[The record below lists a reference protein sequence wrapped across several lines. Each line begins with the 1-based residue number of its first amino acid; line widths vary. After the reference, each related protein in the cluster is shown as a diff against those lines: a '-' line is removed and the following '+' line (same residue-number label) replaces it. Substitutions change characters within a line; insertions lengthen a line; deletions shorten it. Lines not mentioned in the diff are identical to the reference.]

1 MSNVFLKRAMLLA
14 LACPLLFSCNN
25 NAPSG
30 SSSDSI
36 EPSSESSS
44 EASSESSSE
53 SESSSASASETQP
66 SSSSSE
72 DSSSASSSSSSSS
85 ASSVEESCEFQT
97 LRGTFDYRDYG
108 ATSKSSSS
116 ALVTNK
122 RFSNGTVSMKV
133 IPGGEGSTGFAFR
146 SDVTMSSYYYLYVDS
161 PTGGGSKMVL
171 AKRVNGTDSVIGSCY
186 ISAGHS
192 KTTNVELKVIV
203 KDGKIQ
209 CFYDNKLF
217 ISRVDES
224 PLSGSYVGLKTF
236 NAGTV
241 YEDIS
246 ISKSNDFKTVDTLV
260 TGHSYMELWSNYKT
274 DLSRYSDIFNIGIG
288 GTSSNDW
295 AGHVEEVVDYHPNR
309 LIYMIGINDVGWKRT
324 PADFMQYVKS
334 YLSPLLTRLP
344 DMQVALVSVNNCP
357 LYKDSQATI
366 DAMNGLLKDYAIDHD
381 RVFYANV
388 DKAFLKDDG
397 TPDGGCFTD
406 GLHPTANAYLTI
418 RDAIYDA
425 FDNKDQ
431 PTWNFHTASGKAVVN
446 EIKANAS
453 ASDWTFSE
461 NEATMNSVGYYL
473 SSNSY
478 TNFSVT
484 LDMSGVSD
492 SAADADNPFFSHK
505 ATKAFLFGGGL
516 DSSGKYQGYALNFSK
531 YWFQIL
537 KLDGYDSTFIDGWNV
552 DPDGVKVSLTLNGSK
567 CTLTY
572 VGGGTMGSTFDNN
585 TEVTLSDYSGGQV
598 GLLRND
604 TSATLATIYEFK

>member
-1 MSNVFLKRAMLLA
+1 MSSAFLKKAMLLA

-30 SSSDSI
+30 PSSDSV
-36 EPSSESSS
+36 EPSSETSS
-44 EASSESSSE
+44 EASSESNSE
-53 SESSSASASETQP
+53 SESSSDSTSEASSSSSADSSSGS

-72 DSSSASSSSSSSS
+72 S
-85 ASSVEESCEFQT
+85 SSVEEACEFQT
-97 LRGTFDYRDYG
+97 LRGSLDYRDYG

-116 ALVTNK
+116 SLITNR
-122 RFSNGTVSMKV
+122 RFNNGTVSMEV
-133 IPGGEGSTGFAFR
+133 MPGGEGSAGFAFR
-146 SDVTMSSYYYLYVDS
+146 SDVMMASYYYLYVDS

-171 AKRVNGTDSVIGSCY
+171 SKRENGADTVVGYCY

-203 KDGKIQ
+203 NDGKIQ
-209 CFYDNKLF
+209 CFYDDKLF

-224 PLSGSYVGLKTF
+224 PLSGAYVGLKTS
-236 NAGTV
+236 NAGTI

-246 ISKSNDFKTVDTLV
+246 ISKANDFKTVDTLV

-274 DLSRYSDIFNIGIG
+274 DLSRYPDIFNIGIG

-324 PADFMQYVKS
+324 PADFMQYVKA
-334 YLSPLLTRLP
+334 YLNPLLTRLP
-344 DMQVALVSVNNCP
+344 NLQVALVSVNNCP

-397 TPDGGCFTD
+397 TPDGSCFTD

-425 FDNKDQ
+425 FDNKNQ
-431 PTWNFHTASGKAVVN
+431 PTWNFDTASGKAVAN

-461 NEATMNSVGYYL
+461 NEATMNSTGFYL
-473 SSNSY
+473 SSSTY
-478 TNFSVT
+478 TNFSVA

-505 ATKAFLFGGGL
+505 ATKAFLFGGSV
-516 DSSGKYQGYALNFSK
+516 DTNGKYQGYALNFSK

-552 DPDGVKVSLTLNGSK
+552 DPEGVKVRLTLNGSK

-572 VGGGTMGSTFDNN
+572 VGGATMGSTFSNN
-585 TEVTLSDYSGGQV
+585 TEVTLSDYSGGKV

-604 TSATLATIYEFK
+604 TSATLATIHEFK